1 MNKPRRPAEPAAPH
15 APATPGAPD
24 TPTNAAAAAG
34 ARPGRAAGPPTPV
47 RPAPIAVG
55 KPPHAPGQSAPS
67 EAGVGLPLPHERDES
82 IGMTAATPDPAI
94 EQARRDLAAGQV
106 DTDLRATP
114 GLDAQRRKD
123 LLRPKR

>member
-1 MNKPRRPAEPAAPH
+1 
-15 APATPGAPD
+15 
-24 TPTNAAAAAG
+24 
-34 ARPGRAAGPPTPV
+34 
-47 RPAPIAVG
+47 
-55 KPPHAPGQSAPS
+55 
-67 EAGVGLPLPHERDES
+67 
-82 IGMTAATPDPAI
+82 MTAATPDPAI

>member
-1 MNKPRRPAEPAAPH
+1 MNRPRRH
-15 APATPGAPD
+15 ATPATPALPATPVTAADPD
-24 TPTNAAAAAG
+24 AAD
-34 ARPGRAAGPPTPV
+34 ARPAGPPGTPP
-47 RPAPIAVG
+47 PARQAPTAVG
-55 KPPHAPGQSAPS
+55 KPPHAPGQAASP